1 MYPIGLDPTDHT
13 EFEHPEAV
21 EGRLVGSSWRTWLIV
36 MLVIAT
42 VVLLFA
48 LMGDPEASTQTTQVL
63 PNTPTN

>member
-1 MYPIGLDPTDHT
+1 
-13 EFEHPEAV
+13 
-21 EGRLVGSSWRTWLIV
+21 